1 MTSKTINQWTTGGF
15 FPDFVNFCSSNF
27 SRARTA
33 KIAGLA
39 LTLILIVGCG
49 SQRNF
54 NSVLEK
60 LPDPALRTGA
70 QPVRPVAP
78 EPEPLPPPP
87 PPMPAPAPQYPVS
100 GVTVVIDP
108 GHGGKDPGAMG
119 RGISIYPEKT
129 LTLSIAIQVG
139 QNLRNR
145 GVNVIYTRSDDR
157 FIELDERA
165 NISNRNSAY
174 LFVSIH
180 IDSSNNRRATGATV
194 YMSRSPGS
202 KSRHVASCIAS
213 ALRSS
218 GIECRGVKQ
227 ANYRV
232 LSAND
237 RPCVLVEC
245 GFISNYGEAQ
255 QLCNYGYQARI
266 AAAIANGIADCIG
279 Q

>member
-1 MTSKTINQWTTGGF
+1 MGGF
-15 FPDFVNFCSSNF
+15 LPDFIYFYPSNF
-27 SRARTA
+27 NQTRMA
-33 KIAGLA
+33 KIAGIA
-39 LTLILIVGCG
+39 LTLMLIVGC
-49 SQRNF
+49 SNQRNF
-54 NSVLEK
+54 NSVLDK

-70 QPVRPVAP
+70 QPVRPVVP

-87 PPMPAPAPQYPVS
+87 PPMPAPVPQYPVS

-119 RGISIYPEKT
+119 RGNSVYPEKT
-129 LTLSIAIQVG
+129 LTLSIATQVG
-139 QNLRNR
+139 QYLRNR
-145 GVNVIYTRSDDR
+145 GVNVIYTRSDDQ

-165 NISNRNSAY
+165 NISNRCNAY
-174 LFVSIH
+174 LFVAIH

-202 KSRHVASCIAS
+202 RSRHAASCIA
-213 ALRSS
+213 AAFRSS

-232 LSAND
+232 LAAND

-245 GFISNYGEAQ
+245 GFISNYSEAQ
-255 QLCNYGYQARI
+255 RLCNYSYQAQI
-266 AAAIANGIADCIG
+266 AAAIANGIANCIG